1 MICSDEAKK
10 DLAGV
15 VGIDTIQPLAPT
27 WKDHVYA
34 CDYVYPNGARMTLSV
49 KELSSPEETTA
60 YYDGLARTL
69 GRKDELQGL
78 GQGAFT
84 TPDGSIVAR
93 KDYKVLLVGVSNLP
107 QQFGNLGARGDI
119 ALQVVTTIMGCWT
132 GA

>member
-49 KELSSPEETTA
+49 KELSSPDETTA
-60 YYDGLARTL
+60 YYDSLAQKL
-69 GRKDELQGL
+69 GKKDELQGL

-84 TPDGSIVAR
+84 TTNGSIVAR
-93 KDYKVLLVGVSNLP
+93 KDYKVMLVDVSHLP
-107 QQFGNLGARGDI
+107 QQFANLGARGDI